1 MSLKQRLDKLART
14 PQAGRCSFCAKHNPL
29 RQFVMEDPN
38 EHPPAWPGPDDP
50 RACPRC
56 GRRLGYFSIVLH
68 PNAHPPSRLGVEV
81 VG

>member
-14 PQAGRCSFCAKHNPL
+14 PQAGRCSFCAKHDPL
-29 RQFVMEDPN
+29 REFVMDDPN
-38 EHPPAWPGPDDP
+38 EQPPAWPGPDNP

-56 GRRLGYFSIVLH
+56 GRRLAYIRIGLY
-68 PNAHPPSRLGVEV
+68 PNAHPPARSGAGV